1 MAATADIRVALILH
15 TVAATADL
23 AVPRAMADRGA
34 EFPATADRVAHR
46 AMVEAAR
53 LAVAA
58 DTIRRRVVDIPPEAD
73 ILPAAEAGTPAVA
86 AVIPAAAEDMAEV
99 IVKVICKKLGDA
111 SL

>member
-1 MAATADIRVALILH
+1 VALILH
-15 TVAATADL
+15 TVVATADL
-23 AVPRAMADRGA
+23 AAPRAMADRGA

-46 AMVEAAR
+46 ATVGAAL

-73 ILPAAEAGTPAVA
+73 ILPAAEAAILAVA
-86 AVIPAAAEDMAEV
+86 AATPVAEDIAAV
-99 IVKVICKKLGDA
+99 IANVISKKLGDA

>member
-1 MAATADIRVALILH
+1 MALILH

-46 AMVEAAR
+46 ATVVAAR

-58 DTIRRRVVDIPPEAD
+58 DTIRRRVVGIPPAAD
-73 ILPAAEAGTPAVA
+73 ILPAAGAGT
-86 AVIPAAAEDMAEV
+86 PAAAEDMAEV